1 MEADADMFATTTDG
15 TRLHFE
21 SAGNGAPVVLIHG
34 LSSDHTE
41 WRYVAP
47 ALAERYRV
55 ISVDVRGHG
64 SSAKPHVPLE
74 VATLADDVVALLD
87 WLQIDKAVLVGLSM
101 GGGISQTTAIR
112 HPERVRALAL
122 LSTSSSFPESTRERF
137 RYRAEVAE
145 REGMAPLID
154 SMVERWFTPEFM
166 AAHPDEVAR
175 TREVVLANDPLAFA
189 AACRANAARD
199 WTGDLGRITCPVLVL
214 AGEQDPGSAT
224 GSAKTFGERLP
235 DVEVHVVEG
244 ASHAVPIER
253 PEVANRLLL
262 AFLDRLP

>member
-1 MEADADMFATTTDG
+1 MFATTRDG

-21 SAGNGAPVVLIHG
+21 SAGNGPPVVLIHG
-34 LSSDHTE
+34 LSDDHTL
-41 WRYVAP
+41 WRYMAP

-64 SSAKPHVPLE
+64 RSAKPHAPLE

-145 REGMAPLID
+145 RDGIAPLLD
-154 SMVERWFTPEFM
+154 SMVERWFTPEFV
-166 AAHPDEVAR
+166 AARPDEVAR

-199 WTGDLGRITCPVLVL
+199 WTGDLDRITCPVLVL
-214 AGEQDPGSAT
+214 AGERDPGSAT
-224 GSAKTFGERLP
+224 GSAETFRERLS
-235 DVEVHVVEG
+235 DVEVHLVQG
-244 ASHAVPIER
+244 ASHAIPIER